1 MQKLFLGIC
10 YLLCSQWLTAQ
21 QISGKVTDLN
31 SGAAVASATVE
42 LSNIAT
48 TTTNASGDFIFRK
61 IRSGDYRIRIS
72 SIGYKAVDTTVAAG
86 SNLEFKLQRLNLFM
100 QPVEVRAIQAGDKSP
115 FTKTN
120 LSKKEIEKLN
130 LGQDIPFVLNQTP
143 SAVVSSD
150 AGTGIGYT
158 GIRIRGTDAT
168 RINVT
173 LNGIPYN
180 DAESQG
186 TFL

>member
-1 MQKLFLGIC
+1 MHP
-10 YLLCSQWLTAQ
+10 A
-21 QISGKVTDLN
+21 N
-31 SGAAVASATVE
+31 SFSK
-42 LSNIAT
+42 
-48 TTTNASGDFIFRK
+48 K
-61 IRSGDYRIRIS
+61 IRPGNYRIRIS
-72 SIGYKAVDTTVAAG
+72 SIGYKAADTTVDAG
-86 SNLEFKLQRLNLFM
+86 TGVLEFKLQRLNLFM
-100 QPVEVRAIQAGDKSP
+100 QPVEVKAIQAGDKSP
-115 FTKTN
+115 STKTN
-120 LSKKEIEKLN
+120 LNKKEIEKLN

-143 SAVVSSD
+143 SALVSSD

-186 TFL
+186 TFLREPA